1 MKPLVIGHRGAAAL
15 EPENTIRSL
24 KKAFECG
31 ADLVEVDVR
40 KSRDGHLVVIH
51 DKTVD
56 RTTDGKGAVR
66 DLSLQ
71 DLKNLDAGLGERIP
85 TLGEVLDFIRGA
97 GRGLVVEIKD
107 SGIEEGVVSSILAA
121 GISSISIV
129 SFNAESIK
137 KVKEIFPKAR
147 TGLIFSRPLKN
158 PVGVAIS
165 INSDII
171 LPKQSLLERGLV
183 EAAHRHNILVFPW
196 TLNSREEIR
205 YALDLGVDGFA
216 TDDPCLAR
224 DVLLSF

>member
-1 MKPLVIGHRGAAAL
+1 MKALVIGHRGAAAL

-56 RTTDGKGAVR
+56 RTTNGKGAVS
-66 DLSLQ
+66 DLSLGE
-71 DLKNLDAGLGERIP
+71 LKNLDAGLGERIP
-85 TLGEVLDFIRGA
+85 TLGEVLDFIRGTV
-97 GRGLVVEIKD
+97 RGLVVEIKD
-107 SGIEEGVVSSILAA
+107 SGIEEMVVNSILAA
-121 GISSISIV
+121 GISSIFIV
-129 SFNAESIK
+129 SFNAKSIK

-158 PVGVAIS
+158 PVGLALG

-183 EAAHRHNILVFPW
+183 ETAHRHNILVFPW
-196 TLNSREEIR
+196 ILNSKEEIR
-205 YALDLGVDGFA
+205 HALDLGVDGFA

-224 DVLLSF
+224 DVL